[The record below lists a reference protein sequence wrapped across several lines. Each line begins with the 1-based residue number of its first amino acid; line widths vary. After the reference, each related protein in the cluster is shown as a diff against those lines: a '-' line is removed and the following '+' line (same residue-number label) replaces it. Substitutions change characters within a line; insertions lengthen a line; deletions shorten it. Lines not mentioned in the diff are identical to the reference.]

1 MVFAAATVL
10 PREARAR
17 YHRAMAWSFP
27 RVGGGRRVWGRVCM
41 LVCCLVLQ
49 APAAR
54 LGEPDAEPTGGVFG
68 QDTPPPGRLTC
79 CRLTHDCCRHGGS
92 PARYATGGGRHSLT
106 ARGTGGAAL
115 GWTIRPRWLAL
126 AGGGASGRA

>member
-27 RVGGGRRVWGRVCM
+27 RVGGGGEARVGACVCM

-49 APAAR
+49 APAGR

-79 CRLTHDCCRHGGS
+79 CRLPHDCC
-92 PARYATGGGRHSLT
+92 T
-106 ARGTGGAAL
+106 GAAL
-115 GWTIRPRWLAL
+115 PATRLGVVGTP
-126 AGGGASGRA
+126 